1 MPPACKRSKGWA
13 ECRPS
18 ASLPPMKRLIP
29 LALLTL
35 SAPALAQP
43 APEAAQGR
51 PQRAYANP
59 SALIAAD
66 IAFAR
71 LAREKGQ
78 WAAFRE
84 TADET
89 AEMFEGGRV
98 LVQAALKDR
107 KAPVDPDQ
115 WAPRS
120 AWISCDGS
128 AGLTFGGWQSPAG
141 GHGEYIS
148 VWQRQLKG
156 KVDWKW
162 GLRDGQA
169 LSAPLRDLDWAEGK
183 VADCPVRK
191 PSEAAAAPANGKR
204 KPEKKSKLPPIR
216 PLAGPIP
223 PSDAPTGADSKDGQ
237 SRDGS
242 LAWRSTVMPDG
253 SRRFAAWMWKDG
265 AMQEVIVRNFKANGV

>member
-1 MPPACKRSKGWA
+1 
-13 ECRPS
+13 
-18 ASLPPMKRLIP
+18 MKRLIP
-29 LALLTL
+29 LALLALT
-35 SAPALAQP
+35 APALAQP

-66 IAFAR
+66 IAIAR
-71 LAREKGQ
+71 LAREKGH

-84 TADET
+84 TADEA
-89 AEMFEGGRV
+89 AELLESGRV
-98 LVQAALKDR
+98 LAKTALKDR
-107 KAPVDPDQ
+107 KDPAKADQ

-128 AGLTFGGWQSPAG
+128 AGLTFGGWQNPNG
-141 GHGEYIS
+141 GNGEYIS
-148 VWQRQLKG
+148 VWQRQIKG

-162 GLRDGQA
+162 VLRDGQA

-183 VADCPVRK
+183 VADCRVRK
-191 PSEAAAAPANGKR
+191 PTEGAAAPATGKR
-204 KPEKKSKLPPIR
+204 KPEKQSKVPPIL

-237 SRDGS
+237 SHDGT

-265 AMQEVIVRNFKANGV
+265 AMQEVVLRNFKADGA